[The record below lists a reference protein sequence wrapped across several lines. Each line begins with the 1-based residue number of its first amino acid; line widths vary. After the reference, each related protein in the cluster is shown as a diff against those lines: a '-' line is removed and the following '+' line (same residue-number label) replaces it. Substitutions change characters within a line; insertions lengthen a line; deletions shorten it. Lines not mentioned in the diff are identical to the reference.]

1 MADLRGMVDFR
12 LSRMRVSALVMMT
25 FAVTAL
31 TLCDAYSAPL
41 MRWENR
47 RENGGAFRVIPE
59 LTYMSTNQN
68 FDETGKKLKASGED
82 IDDSGN
88 RSTQDLS
95 AYTRTQLDFMG
106 VYGYSPNLTAFARLS
121 VASSTFETVSQ
132 ESTAAI
138 EGLQG
143 SAAGLGDQALGA
155 NYRFME
161 FGKESGKRPGS
172 VDFQVQIDFPL
183 YNTDANRKEQ
193 KPLQGDGTIDFTLG
207 PFVTYPITQGPGN
220 RWYLIGGLGYTA
232 RTKSYSAVLPY
243 QLSAAMLPEKEGLMV
258 RAGIYGNQ
266 AMASDKE
273 GEIKLADGSTTRDAG
288 GSLIV
293 DALNSSYLAL
303 RGIVGYQSTGATQYY
318 AGITY
323 MMMGKSTAALTA
335 LHVGAQFRWAKAP
348 ASADGSARGAI
359 GPGKTRAAQLRYDL
373 QASVRVAKP
382 QLKVVQIDR
391 GSADGVAVGQTFDFY
406 RKNEQGGYTLVARGK
421 VEKIG
426 SKASNI
432 RIQNYYEQAWIQPG
446 FVARRIAQ

>member
-1 MADLRGMVDFR
+1 MSV
-12 LSRMRVSALVMMT
+12 LVMMT

-31 TLCDAYSAPL
+31 TLCDAHSAPL

-47 RENGGAFRVIPE
+47 RENAGAFRVVPE

-68 FDETGKKLKASGED
+68 FDETGKKLKAEGTD
-82 IDDSGN
+82 VDDSGN
-88 RSTQDLS
+88 TSTQELS
-95 AYTRTQLDFMG
+95 SYTRTQIDLLG
-106 VYGYSPNLTAFARLS
+106 VYGYSPDLTAFARISL
-121 VASSTFETVSQ
+121 ASSTFETVSQ
-132 ESTAAI
+132 EATAAI

-143 SAAGLGDQALGA
+143 SAAGLGDQAIGA
-155 NYRFME
+155 NYRIME
-161 FGKESGKRPGS
+161 FGKDAGKRPGS

-193 KPLQGDGTIDFTLG
+193 KPLQGDGTIDFTIG

-232 RTKSYSAVLPY
+232 RTKSYSAILPY
-243 QLSAAMLPEKEGLMV
+243 QLSAAMLPEREGFMV

-266 AMASDKE
+266 AMTSDKE
-273 GEIKLADGSTTRDAG
+273 GEIKLAEGSTTRDAG

-303 RGIVGYQSTGATQYY
+303 RGIVGYQSAGATQYY

-335 LHVGAQFRWAKAP
+335 LHVGAQFRWAKAQA
-348 ASADGSARGAI
+348 ASSGGATRGAVAA
-359 GPGKTRAAQLRYDL
+359 GKTRAAQLRYDL
-373 QASVRVAKP
+373 QASVRIAKP

-391 GSADGVAVGQTFDFY
+391 GAADGVAAGQTFDFY
-406 RKNEQGGYTLVARGK
+406 RKNEQGGYTMVARGT
-421 VEKIG
+421 VEKVG
-426 SKASNI
+426 SKAANV
-432 RIQNYYEQAWIQPG
+432 RIQNYYEQTWIQQG